1 MMDFKKPYKLTVS
14 EIKGETKITEEVALV
29 LEGYALGLQDA
40 MKELTGENA
49 MAKHYDPL
57 VIENPS
63 VAKSYAFDLLDGG
76 RTHDLNHYDDVDHI
90 TKVMLQEFVDWVNER
105 LQLLERIKEL
115 EDEVNELEDMVRA
128 I

>member
-1 MMDFKKPYKLTVS
+1 MDFKKPYKLTVA
-14 EIKGETKITEEVALV
+14 EIKGETKITEDVALV

-76 RTHDLNHYDDVDHI
+76 RTHDLNQYDDVDHI
-90 TKVMLQEFVDWVNER
+90 TKVMLQEFVGWVNTCGLSRMLQEFVDWVDER
-105 LQLLERIKEL
+105 RQEEGDRL
-115 EDEVNELEDMVRA
+115 
-128 I
+128 

>member
-1 MMDFKKPYKLTVS
+1 MMDFKKPYKSTVD
-14 EIKGETKITEEVALV
+14 EVKGETKITEEVALV

-40 MKELTGENA
+40 MRALTGDNA

-76 RTHDLNHYDDVDHI
+76 RTHDLNHYDDVGHI
-90 TKVMLQEFVDWVNER
+90 TKVMLEEFVDWVNEGHKEEGDR
-105 LQLLERIKEL
+105 L
-115 EDEVNELEDMVRA
+115 
-128 I
+128 